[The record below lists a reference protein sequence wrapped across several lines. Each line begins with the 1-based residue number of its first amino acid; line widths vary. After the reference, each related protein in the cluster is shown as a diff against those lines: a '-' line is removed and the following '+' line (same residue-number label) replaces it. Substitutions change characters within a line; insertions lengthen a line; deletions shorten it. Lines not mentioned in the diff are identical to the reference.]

1 LLNDRMSTG
10 TPYFLSANHCI
21 SNQTVASTLYTY
33 WSYKSASCNSTQV
46 SPALTAMTSGATLLY
61 AEPTT
66 DTSFMRL
73 NSQPPAGALFAGS
86 SPFDPS
92 SFDGIQGVYGVHHPK
107 GDLQKYSEGD
117 YLGTAACTSSNCSS
131 STGSN
136 AKFLAVRWNRG
147 VTEGGSSGSG
157 LFRRLNGKD
166 YLVGQLLG
174 GASSCSQP
182 GGYDFYGRFDLPFNA
197 ALQPWLNAPST
208 TVRTAIYRFY
218 NTGTGAH
225 FYTSNVPE
233 RDLVIT
239 RLHGYNY
246 EGPAFFAFGAAAAG
260 TSPVYR
266 FYNTRTGAHFYTM
279 SEQERANV
287 QATMPWYSYEGVAW
301 YANTSQTGG
310 ATPMFRFYQT
320 KVQTH
325 FYTINASER
334 DSVQQNL
341 PMYTYEGVA
350 YFGWTNL

>member
-1 LLNDRMSTG
+1 M
-10 TPYFLSANHCI
+10 
-21 SNQTVASTLYTY
+21 
-33 WSYKSASCNSTQV
+33 
-46 SPALTAMTSGATLLY
+46 
-61 AEPTT
+61 
-66 DTSFMRL
+66 
-73 NSQPPAGALFAGS
+73 
-86 SPFDPS
+86 
-92 SFDGIQGVYGVHHPK
+92 
-107 GDLQKYSEGD
+107 
-117 YLGTAACTSSNCSS
+117 
-131 STGSN
+131 
-136 AKFLAVRWNRG
+136 
-147 VTEGGSSGSG
+147 TEGGSSGSG

-266 FYNTRTGAHFYTM
+266 FYNTRTGAHSYTM

-341 PMYTYEGVA
+341 PMYSYEGVA

>member
-1 LLNDRMSTG
+1 
-10 TPYFLSANHCI
+10 
-21 SNQTVASTLYTY
+21 
-33 WSYKSASCNSTQV
+33 
-46 SPALTAMTSGATLLY
+46 
-61 AEPTT
+61 
-66 DTSFMRL
+66 MRL

-92 SFDGIQGVYGVHHPK
+92 SFDSIQGVYGVHHPK

-117 YLGTAACTSSNCSS
+117 YLGTAACANSSCSS

-166 YLVGQLLG
+166 YLVGQLWG
-174 GASSCSQP
+174 GASSCIQP
-182 GGYDFYGRFDLPFNA
+182 TGYDFYGRFDLPFNT
-197 ALQPWLNAPST
+197 ALQRWLNAPST
-208 TVRTAIYRFY
+208 TVRTTIYRFY
-218 NTGTGAH
+218 NTRTGAH
-225 FYTSNVPE
+225 FYTSSMPE

-239 RLHGYNY
+239 TLREYNY

-266 FYNTRTGAHFYTM
+266 FYNTRTGAHFYTI

-287 QATMPWYSYEGVAW
+287 QATLPWYSYEGVAW

-334 DSVQQNL
+334 DSIQQNL
-341 PMYTYEGVA
+341 PIYTYEGIA
-350 YFGWTNL
+350 YFSWTNL